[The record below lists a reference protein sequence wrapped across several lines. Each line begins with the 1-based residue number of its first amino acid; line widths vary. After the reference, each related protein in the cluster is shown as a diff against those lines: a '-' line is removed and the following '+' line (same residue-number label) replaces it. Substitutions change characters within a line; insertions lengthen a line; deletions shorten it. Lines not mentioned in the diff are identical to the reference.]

1 MKMAS
6 ALPGRYAGRGLP
18 RYLARQVTR
27 VTSSQP
33 LCRCGTGRNLV
44 VLLLAI
50 AVVGLVAG
58 AIYLAS
64 PGPKVTE
71 AAQQFLSSLDDAGKA
86 KTQVP
91 FDDQRRVAW
100 HFVPMPTR
108 KGLQIKEMTDAQRK
122 TAHVLLSSALSEA
135 GYGKAQ
141 TIMALESIL
150 RALEQDRKDSPIRDP
165 ERYYFTIFGDPGPE
179 SKWGFS
185 VEGHHLSLNFV
196 VDKNRVVSHTPAFF
210 GANPAIV
217 QSEVGVGPKRGT
229 RVLAQEEL
237 LAFELINS
245 LGDDTRKQAIISDKA
260 PHDLRAAGEAQP
272 PQSTPEGV
280 SAANLS
286 VEQQETLRKLI
297 AVYVANMP
305 QEIATARIEEI
316 QKAGFEKIHF
326 AWAGALKPGI
336 GHYYRVQGPTFL
348 IEFVNTQPDSA
359 GNPANH
365 IHSVWRDMQGDF
377 AIPIGHDHKQDAGKP

>member
-1 MKMAS
+1 
-6 ALPGRYAGRGLP
+6 
-18 RYLARQVTR
+18 
-27 VTSSQP
+27 
-33 LCRCGTGRNLV
+33 
-44 VLLLAI
+44 LLLAI